1 VSIKNKSTVANSI
14 SASVKALAISA
25 LAELGYFLEHIEQF
39 DSVFASDAELLDF
52 IKILSENV
60 TVGEDAAIAF
70 TMGTLV
76 ENVNVADTFAKVVAY
91 NRSFTDGVALD
102 DFASIPN
109 GILAKNNV
117 AFASDEL
124 GMNFIRPGL
133 TDSVTASDI
142 IGLFYSK
149 QLADAI
155 ALDDSVVLPSSLI
168 TKGNVATMSDVMAL
182 SHDFGRF
189 FNDSVS
195 LDDTVVLPNGILT
208 KGNVATMSDLLSMSF
223 GYGRVF
229 TDTIVLS
236 DVENNPVG
244 TNILNTVKLN
254 TGNSNFLLT
263 KGNDAVDFLGISDV
277 ASVGPGK
284 NLADS
289 FTFGT
294 DTNYYGVGK
303 GVPETI
309 NLTEELYFSLKTPM
323 DTINIA
329 EVLANNFS
337 KSLNESADIMNISDT
352 INLVRVTGGVMNM
365 IPLNRV
371 QLN

>member
-1 VSIKNKSTVANSI
+1 MSIKNKSLTKNSI
-14 SASVKALAISA
+14 SVSVKALAISA
-25 LAELGYFLEHIEQF
+25 LAELGFYLKHIEKF

-52 IKILSENV
+52 VKNLTENV

-76 ENVNVADTFAKVVAY
+76 ESVGVADTFAKIVAY
-91 NRSFTDGVALD
+91 NRSFTDGIALD
-102 DFASIPN
+102 DIATIPN
-109 GILAKNNV
+109 GIFSKNNV

-124 GMNFIRPGL
+124 GVDL
-133 TDSVTASDI
+133 TKPSIADSVTASEI
-142 IGLFYSK
+142 IGLFYNK

-155 ALDDSVVLPSSLI
+155 ALDDAVVLPNSVL
-168 TKGNVATMSDVMAL
+168 TKGNVATMSDVMSL
-182 SHDFGRF
+182 SHHFGRF
-189 FNDSVS
+189 FNDSVA
-195 LDDTVVLPNGILT
+195 LDDTIVLPAGLLT
-208 KGNVATMSDLLSMSF
+208 KGNVVAMTDLLSISY
-223 GYGRVF
+223 GHGRVF
-229 TDTIVLS
+229 SDTIVLS

-244 TNILNTVKLN
+244 TNVLNTSMLN
-254 TGNSNFLLT
+254 PGNSQFLLT
-263 KGNDAVDFLGISDV
+263 KGNDAVDNFGVTDV

-309 NLTEELYFSLKTPM
+309 NLTEELYFSLKTPV
-323 DTINIA
+323 DTINLA
-329 EVLANNFS
+329 EAAVNNFS

>member
-1 VSIKNKSTVANSI
+1 MSIKNKSTVANSI

-25 LAELGYFLEHIEQF
+25 LAELGYFLEHIEKF
-39 DSVFASDAELLDF
+39 DSVFASDVEILDF
-52 IKILSENV
+52 IKILTENIEA
-60 TVGEDAAIAF
+60 GDDAAIAF

-76 ENVNVADTFAKVVAY
+76 ENVNASDTFVKVVAF
-91 NRSFTDGVALD
+91 NRAITDGFTLD
-102 DFASIPN
+102 DFLEKPA
-109 GILAKNNV
+109 GAFDKNNV

-124 GMNFIRPGL
+124 GMNLTKPGL

-142 IGLFYSK
+142 VGLFYNK

-155 ALDDSVVLPSSLI
+155 ALDDSVVLPSSVI
-168 TKGNVATMSDVMAL
+168 TKGNVATLTDVLAL

-189 FNDSVS
+189 FTDSVS
-195 LDDTVVLPNGILT
+195 LDDTIVLPNGILT
-208 KGNVATMSDLLSMSF
+208 KGNVATMSDLLSISY

-229 TDTIVLS
+229 DDTIVLS
-236 DVENNPVG
+236 DVETNPIG
-244 TNILNTVKLN
+244 TNRLNTRQLN

-263 KGNDAVDFLGISDV
+263 KGNDAVDNFGVTDV

-284 NLADS
+284 NFADS

-329 EVLANNFS
+329 EVAANNFS

>member
-1 VSIKNKSTVANSI
+1 VSTKDKSKSSNSI

-25 LAELGYFLEHIEQF
+25 LAELGYFLEHIEKF
-39 DSVFASDAELLDF
+39 DSVFASDVEILDF
-52 IKILSENV
+52 IKILTENIEA
-60 TVGEDAAIAF
+60 GDDAAIAF

-109 GILAKNNV
+109 GVLAKNNV

-124 GMNFIRPGL
+124 GMDLAKPGL

-155 ALDDSVVLPSSLI
+155 ALDDAVVLPSSVL
-168 TKGNVATMSDVMAL
+168 TKGNVATMSDVMSL

-189 FNDSVS
+189 FTDSVS
-195 LDDTVVLPNGILT
+195 LDDTVILPDGIFS
-208 KGNVATMSDLLSMSF
+208 KGNVVAMSDLLSISY
-223 GYGRVF
+223 GYGRAF
-229 TDTIVLS
+229 NDTIVLS
-236 DVENNPVG
+236 DVETNPIG
-244 TNILNTVKLN
+244 TNRLNTRQLN

-263 KGNDAVDFLGISDV
+263 KGNDAVDNFGVTDV

-329 EVLANNFS
+329 EVAANNFS
-337 KSLNESADIMNISDT
+337 KLLNESADIINISDT

>member
-1 VSIKNKSTVANSI
+1 MNKSKSSNSI
-14 SASVKALAISA
+14 SASTKILALSA
-25 LAELGYFLEHIEQF
+25 LAELGYYIEHIEVF
-39 DSVFASDAELLDF
+39 DSVSTSDAQLLVF
-52 IKILSENV
+52 IKTLTENIEA
-60 TVGEDAAIAF
+60 GDDAAIAF

-124 GMNFIRPGL
+124 GMDLAKPGV

-142 IGLFYSK
+142 LGLFYSK

-155 ALDDSVVLPSSLI
+155 ALDDAVVLPSSVL
-168 TKGNVATMSDVMAL
+168 TKGNVATMSDVMSL

-195 LDDTVVLPNGILT
+195 LDDTVVLPSGIFS
-208 KGNVATMSDLLSMSF
+208 KGNVVTMNDLLSISY

-244 TNILNTVKLN
+244 TNILNTKQLN
-254 TGNSNFLLT
+254 TGNSQFLLT
-263 KGNDAVDFLGISDV
+263 KGNDAVDTFGISDV

-323 DTINIA
+323 DTISIA

-337 KSLNESADIMNISDT
+337 KSLDESADIINISDT
-352 INLVRVTGGVMNM
+352 MNLVRVTGGVMNM